1 MPCDC
6 GYADEC
12 DGETAVLHPL
22 QDGGMCSVLS
32 CKAPKREVH
41 REAQSRDVGSRDAR
55 GDSLASQISAEV
67 ASRMW
72 GRKGSCGA
80 RAASGRSSERSSERS
95 HEKAREPALSP
106 LKQRIVAALDARPR
120 RRMNYHD
127 LAEALWPPHLHP
139 KAWNRSSNGGPCGW
153 AMPLGR
159 ALRELSDAGIA
170 HELPP
175 SHGRKAGHG
184 DVLLLRTPGAHANP
198 SGWARVA

>member
-32 CKAPKREVH
+32 CKAPKREVQ
-41 REAQSRDVGSRDAR
+41 REVQSREAR
-55 GDSLASQISAEV
+55 GDGLASQISAEV

-72 GRKGSCGA
+72 GRKGSCGS
-80 RAASGRSSERSSERS
+80 RAASGRSFERSSERSSERS
-95 HEKAREPALSP
+95 PEKAREPALSP

-127 LAEALWPPHLHP
+127 LAEALWPPNLHP

-159 ALRELSDAGIA
+159 ALRELSAAGIA

-175 SHGRKAGHG
+175 RGTKEGHG
-184 DVLLLRTPGAHANP
+184 DVLLLRKPGEHANP